1 MFRSIAS
8 TDCCVVCLSLNT
20 VYSYVSRIWDVLKT
34 QDLGPRTNLMEVRTV
49 KFWRSTSPSG
59 GTYFGRQQQLT
70 KGGNRNRNVPVM
82 ICSVK

>member
-59 GTYFGRQQQLT
+59 GTYFGRQDSSNSQKEETETEMCLL
-70 KGGNRNRNVPVM
+70 
-82 ICSVK
+82 